1 MTEARSRRTLS
12 SALLFSAIALLAF
25 FAVSHWTAHWKSP
38 EAGEHQPMIVS
49 ISGPNTALSS
59 ENMDPMLQYVCD
71 RFDIEFDFLPTGSYN
86 ASEIYR
92 LQASLNSLPDILMC
106 DARWDLNYFIRS
118 GSLRPLPTS
127 MGAYPHLNAF
137 LSWPYGISV
146 QYDSKLWGIPARLFD
161 SSAGTVNTC
170 AVFYKEAYDAAWPSD
185 TPPAS
190 MEEWHTLL
198 ANLHELFPDSIP
210 LTSRDPESMYDLS
223 YFYCPTLYT
232 WAWDEEKLDYLPGYY
247 TDSFRESIAAL
258 KPLWDD
264 GLLDPDFMNEGSGR
278 PSGLDKF
285 MLSDAIGMMYSCSP
299 YIWQSEFVPAW
310 LKTHP
315 DTPFEESIQL
325 VFLPGNAEGDYPEA
339 FRLNMD
345 TVFFGSSVSNEKL
358 TRILSMLDW
367 LCSDEGRIFRQHG
380 LKGEDYIQTEVGTIE
395 QLTSISALYGKYPSY
410 SLLRTLPD
418 QDTNALS
425 RAGLQD
431 ASISFVIEQYNKWRE
446 TVNIQTHFNTS
457 IRANTVSTPAVINFN
472 PQILS
477 NSFRMLTSDS
487 IEAEFEAI
495 QREYQANGIE
505 LMIISVNNAP

>member
-1 MTEARSRRTLS
+1 MTVSSDRRRIR
-12 SALLFSAIALLAF
+12 SALLIIAAVLLILCTIFLLALPQNN
-25 FAVSHWTAHWKSP
+25 SLSK
-38 EAGEHQPMIVS
+38 EDQPMIIS

-59 ENMDPMLQYVCD
+59 DNMDPMLKYLCD

-92 LQASLNSLPDILMC
+92 LQAALNSLPDILMY

-118 GSLRPLPTS
+118 GSLRELPTS
-127 MGAYPHLNAF
+127 MHAYPNLSIY

-146 QYDSKLWGIPARLFD
+146 QYDGKLWGIPSQLFD

-198 ANLHELFPDSIP
+198 ANLNELFPDSIP

-232 WAWDEEKLDYLPGYY
+232 WAWNEEKLDYLPGYY
-247 TDSFRESIAAL
+247 TDSFKESIAAL

-299 YIWQSEFVPAW
+299 YIWQSEFVPTW

-315 DTPFEESIQL
+315 DMPLEENIQL
-325 VFLPGNAEGDYPEA
+325 VFMPGNAEGDYMEA
-339 FRLNMD
+339 FSFNMD
-345 TVFFGSSVSNEKL
+345 TIFFGSSVSNEKL
-358 TRILSMLDW
+358 TRILSMLEW
-367 LCSDEGRIFRQHG
+367 LCSDEGRLFRQYG
-380 LKGEDYIQTEVGTIE
+380 LKGVDYIQTEVGSIE

-425 RAGLQD
+425 QAELQD
-431 ASISFVIEQYNKWRE
+431 ASISFVIEQYNEWRE

-457 IRANTVSTPAVINFN
+457 IRANTVSTPAVVNFN

-477 NSFRMLTSDS
+477 NSFRMLTAEN
-487 IEAEFEAI
+487 INAEFEEI
-495 QREYQANGIE
+495 RQEYMDNGIE